1 MFVCVSVRGRA
12 SERAHTWGLSEG
24 KSVEDGGG
32 WLLSKF
38 PLPRVQV
45 RTKKQGGGEDI
56 AAAPQVSQTQPPL
69 PGVPAKVA
77 GSKALSMHNALEASF
92 S

>member
-1 MFVCVSVRGRA
+1 MREC
-12 SERAHTWGLSEG
+12 ERAHTWGLSKG
-24 KSVEDGGG
+24 RSAEDGGG

-45 RTKKQGGGEDI
+45 RTEKKGGGEHI
-56 AAAPQVSQTQPPL
+56 AAAAAPQVSQTQPPL